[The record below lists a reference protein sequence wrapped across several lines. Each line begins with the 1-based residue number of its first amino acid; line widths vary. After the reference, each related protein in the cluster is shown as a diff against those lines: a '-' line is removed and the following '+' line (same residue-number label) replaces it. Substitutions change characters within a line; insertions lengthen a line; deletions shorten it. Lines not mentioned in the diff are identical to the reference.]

1 VKRFEFP
8 PLLMHKRWRSCFRT
22 PLKWDKK
29 ELNKFIRDNFKD
41 LTVDE
46 TTIEFL
52 TSIGLPD
59 SAAPFVSFDRKELR
73 TIEQIYSTGN
83 LADNFLVDI
92 GSDGA
97 GDPICIDMQENC
109 KIIALDHEDNF
120 ERRFVNTS
128 VRELFA
134 FLTIYKE
141 FADKLIQLRGDFA
154 FLDSNFTD
162 DELNEFLEQLKSVD
176 NEALKNDDTF
186 WSREIQTLKAN
197 RVVQ

>member
-1 VKRFEFP
+1 MEKFDYP
-8 PLLMHKRWRSCFRT
+8 S
-22 PLKWDKK
+22 KWDKK
-29 ELNKFIRDNFKD
+29 DLNKFTRNNFKD

-92 GSDGA
+92 GFDGA
-97 GDPICIDMQENC
+97 GDPICINMQDNC
-109 KIIALDHEDNF
+109 KIVALNHEDNF

-162 DELNEFLEQLKSVD
+162 DELNEFLGQLKSVD
-176 NEALKNDDTF
+176 NEALLSEDTF
-186 WSREIQTLKAN
+186 WSQEIATFKAN
-197 RVVQ
+197 RA